1 MLQDNNKLI
10 VRNTVFLYIRSIVI
24 LFISLYTT
32 RVVLRTLGAE
42 DYGVQNVVGGFV
54 AMFGFLNASM
64 TKAIQRF
71 YNFAKG
77 ENDLKRLSSTYT
89 NALAIQSLLA
99 IIIFTVTEIA
109 GIWALSN
116 YLVIPDGREQAAF
129 WVFQFAAF
137 SMVFVIMSA
146 PYSAA
151 IIAHE
156 KMNIYAYVSILDA
169 LLKLGFAI
177 ALPFMPYDKLIS
189 FASLGLLTSIIN
201 FLINFIY
208 SKKHFQE
215 LVFSRKAASRKD
227 FFDILSFSGWNIFAA
242 FSNIMKTQG
251 VNVLLNRFF
260 GTIVNA
266 AKGVSHQIL
275 AALKMLVDNIQVA
288 VKPQLVQSYAK
299 GDIDRTFDLMFF
311 TSKIS
316 FVLMYMFALP
326 IVLEIDQLLRFWL
339 GDAVPNYSAVFTII
353 TILVSLVDCLNAPVS
368 FVIQAADKMKR
379 YHLTYSIILLMIV
392 PVSYVT
398 LKLGG
403 NPTSVFWVSFCVG
416 IVNQIACLLV
426 LKYEV
431 PFSIRSYIRKV
442 AIPCLSTFTL
452 SPIIPLVVRYT
463 MPDSEWRVLLVMG
476 LSIVIT
482 ALIVFFLAC
491 DKKERLF
498 IQSLIKKKINV

>member
-77 ENDLKRLSSTYT
+77 KNDSRRLSSTYT
-89 NALAIQSLLA
+89 NALLIQALLA
-99 IIIFTVTEIA
+99 IVIITVTEIA
-109 GIWALSN
+109 GIWALGN

-177 ALPFMPYDKLIS
+177 ALPFVPFDKLITY
-189 FASLGLLTSIIN
+189 ASLGLLTSVIN
-201 FLINFIY
+201 FGINFIY
-208 SKKHFQE
+208 SKSHFHE
-215 LVFSRKAASRKD
+215 LVFSRQAASKKD
-227 FFDILSFSGWNIFAA
+227 FFEILSFSGWNILAA

-260 GTIVNA
+260 GTIINA
-266 AKGVSHQIL
+266 ARGVSQQIL
-275 AALKMLVDNIQVA
+275 MALKMIVDNIQVA

-299 GDIDRTFDLMFF
+299 GDIERTFELMFF

-326 IVLEIDQLLRFWL
+326 IVLEIDQILNLWL
-339 GDAVPNYSAVFTII
+339 GDSVPNYTAIFTLI
-353 TILVSLVDCLNAPVS
+353 TILVSLVDCVNAPVS
-368 FVIQAADKMKR
+368 FVIQAAGKMKR
-379 YHLTYSIILLMIV
+379 YHLTYSLILLMIV
-392 PVSYVT
+392 PVSYIA

-403 NPTSVFWVSFCVG
+403 DPTSVFWVSFCVG
-416 IVNQIACLLV
+416 VVNQIACLIV
-426 LKYEV
+426 LKFEV
-431 PFSIRSYIRKV
+431 PFSIRSYCRKV
-442 AIPCLSTFTL
+442 VFPCLFTFAL
-452 SPIIPLVVRYT
+452 SPIIPLTIRYT
-463 MPDSEWRVLLVMG
+463 MPEGVWRAILVIG

-482 ALIVFFLAC
+482 GLIVYFLAC
-491 DKKERLF
+491 DKRERQF
-498 IQSLIKKKINV
+498 IQSLIKRKIKA